1 MLEVFKYGK
10 KVDIPCF
17 ICDAPANFDIHI
29 TSHNGA
35 FTNINIC
42 GECLKK
48 LKQEFE
54 NFEIPAKIKL

>member
-29 TSHNGA
+29 ASQDGK
-35 FTNINIC
+35 FMNINVC
-42 GECLKK
+42 ENCLNQ
-48 LKQEFE
+48 LKQEFSA
-54 NFEIPAKIKL
+54 FEIPDKIKL